1 MQIKKLLTKV
11 NVTKF
16 SGQPRAIKYIVIHY
30 TANKGDTAL
39 NNAKYFENVNRNS
52 SAHYFV
58 DENEIYQIVEDND
71 ISWHCGVDYSK
82 GKAKYWNICK
92 NMNSIGIEMC
102 SDYDKDYYISKKTM
116 ENTIE
121 LTKELMGKYNIPIEN
136 VVRHYD
142 VTGKNCPAPWV
153 KDNEIWNEFK
163 KQLASNEITNA
174 IDKLSNK
181 GIITNPEFWK
191 KNYNTSE
198 GQKYIKDLIVKFANY
213 I

>member
-71 ISWHCGVDYSK
+71 IS
-82 GKAKYWNICK
+82 
-92 NMNSIGIEMC
+92 
-102 SDYDKDYYISKKTM
+102 
-116 ENTIE
+116 
-121 LTKELMGKYNIPIEN
+121 
-136 VVRHYD
+136 
-142 VTGKNCPAPWV
+142 
-153 KDNEIWNEFK
+153 
-163 KQLASNEITNA
+163 
-174 IDKLSNK
+174 
-181 GIITNPEFWK
+181 
-191 KNYNTSE
+191 
-198 GQKYIKDLIVKFANY
+198 
-213 I
+213 